1 MLMPYLGNDTVY
13 TKNKAAWRDYFKVLV
28 EENRPLDGSDYAA
41 CQSLA
46 PKLSATAH
54 IDPPWTANYLL
65 GVLHKTIKPNGDPS
79 PVFRMAVIDLA
90 AKRIRKQRRDKK
102 RVYVPVNDDRE
113 RECINRI
120 PPRKRL
126 EILLA
131 AAERE

>member
-1 MLMPYLGNDTVY
+1 MHYGCFPRPQPTARDPQEKLRRRCRAMLMPYLGNDTVY

-90 AKRIRKQRRDKK
+90 A
-102 RVYVPVNDDRE
+102 
-113 RECINRI
+113 
-120 PPRKRL
+120 
-126 EILLA
+126 
-131 AAERE
+131 